1 MALRAQF
8 RFLGPGCR
16 GQTGCTSVRSMTKA
30 EQLLVA
36 REIEETENKQKYE
49 SPLCPCVRV
58 CVLLQCAADHRCA
71 TLPVNVK
78 GTI

>member
-1 MALRAQF
+1 
-8 RFLGPGCR
+8 
-16 GQTGCTSVRSMTKA
+16 MTKA